1 MLRMNR
7 MRNLFVVI
15 SLGFLVSCARTPAA
29 KVSEPVA
36 RKYELIASVGS
47 SPQTDL
53 SKIGYISPKGRVQ
66 DGEYNESPE
75 LKHLIA
81 RGKESIPQLIGE
93 LDNETKIEGQVLDYW
108 SEVRVGDVALI
119 ILTDYFTDS
128 SWQRTTI
135 AGVGWDEFLERGS
148 KTNLTGEQVLRNY
161 IAKHG
166 RDKIKAR
173 WQEIWTRDGDR
184 IFWDDGEHCFK
195 LRN

>member
-1 MLRMNR
+1 M
-7 MRNLFVVI
+7 I
-15 SLGFLVSCARTPAA
+15 AA
-29 KVSEPVA
+29 AV
-36 RKYELIASVGS
+36 S

-53 SKIGYISPKGRVQ
+53 SKIGYISSKGRVQ
-66 DGEYNESPE
+66 DGEYNDSPE

-81 RGKESIPQLIGE
+81 RGKESIPELIGE

-128 SWQRTTI
+128 SSQRTTI

-148 KTNLTGEQVLRNY
+148 KKNLTAEQVLRNY

-166 RDKIKAR
+166 RAKIKDR
-173 WQEIWTRDGDR
+173 WQEMWIRDGDR
-184 IFWDDGEHCFK
+184 IFWDDGERCFK
-195 LRN
+195 VRN